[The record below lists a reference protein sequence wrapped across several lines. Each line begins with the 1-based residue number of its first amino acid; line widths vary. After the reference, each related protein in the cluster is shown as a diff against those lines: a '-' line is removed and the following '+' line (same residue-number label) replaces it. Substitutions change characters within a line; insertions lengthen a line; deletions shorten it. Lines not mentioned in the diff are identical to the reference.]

1 MIAIARP
8 YDNITVNEEVEYVL
22 DDNGDIM
29 KFDSVDDAKDF
40 LRWHDVEEEVIDEWL
55 MYVEV

>member
-8 YDNITVNEEVEYVL
+8 YDNITVNEEVEYLL
-22 DDNGDIM
+22 DDNGDVM

-40 LRWHDVEEEVIDEWL
+40 LRLNNIEDEIINEWL